1 MHTMPMHNMET
12 LASDKNSLL
21 KEVRRASARGSVTS
35 DGLAVA
41 EGFNLLEE
49 ALRSRCE
56 LPVVIAAESVK
67 TAVAA
72 HVRGLKHTRLIM
84 VSDSSFE
91 KLASTETPQGVI
103 ALVRPPA
110 WTLDQLLRGRP
121 LVVLLDG
128 IQDPGNAGA
137 IVRAAEAFGAT
148 GTAFLAG
155 CVNPYNPKTLRA
167 SAGSLFRL
175 PIVAS
180 VDENLLGAALEQKRV
195 RLFAAHAHADKPGA
209 EKLAFDAD
217 LTGACAIVIG
227 AEGRGVSPTLQRR
240 SIGIRIPTSG
250 VESLNAAVA
259 AGVLLYEA
267 SRQRARQNHQATSR
281 P

>member
-1 MHTMPMHNMET
+1 MQTIET
-12 LASDKNSLL
+12 LVSEKNSLL
-21 KEVRRASARGSVTS
+21 KEVRRASARGGLTS
-35 DGLAVA
+35 DGQAVA
-41 EGFNLLEE
+41 EGFHLLEE

-56 LPVVIAAESVK
+56 ISVVIAAESVK
-67 TAVAA
+67 TTVAA
-72 HVRGLKHTRLIM
+72 HVRGLKDTR
-84 VSDSSFE
+84 VVVTSDNNFE
-91 KLASTETPQGVI
+91 RIASTEAPQGVI
-103 ALVRPPA
+103 ALVRPPT

-121 LVVLLDG
+121 LVALLDG

-148 GTAFLAG
+148 GAAFLSG
-155 CVNPYNPKTLRA
+155 SVNPYNPKCLRG

-175 PIVAS
+175 PVAAAL
-180 VDENLLGAALEQKRV
+180 DENLLSAALEQKRV
-195 RLFAAHAHADKPGA
+195 RLFAAHPRA
-209 EKLAFDAD
+209 ERLVFETD

-227 AEGRGVSPTLQRR
+227 AEGRGISPSFERR
-240 SIGIRIPTSG
+240 ATGVRIPTSG

-267 SRQRARQNHQATSR
+267 SRQRARREAADQ

>member
-1 MHTMPMHNMET
+1 MHTMET
-12 LASDKNSLL
+12 LVSEKNSLL
-21 KEVRRASARGSVTS
+21 KEVRRAAARGTLT
-35 DGLAVA
+35 DEGLAVA
-41 EGFNLLEE
+41 EGFHLLEE
-49 ALRSRCE
+49 ALRSRCK
-56 LPVVIAAESVK
+56 LSVVIAAESVR
-67 TAVAA
+67 TTVAA
-72 HVRGLKHTRLIM
+72 HVRGLKNTRL
-84 VSDSSFE
+84 VVVGDANFA
-91 KLASTETPQGVI
+91 KVASTETPQGVI

-148 GTAFLAG
+148 GAAFLSG
-155 CVNPYNPKTLRA
+155 SVSPYNPKTLRA

-175 PIVAS
+175 PVVAS
-180 VDENLLGAALEQKRV
+180 LDESLLAVALEQKRV
-195 RLFAAHAHADKPGA
+195 RLFAAHPRA
-209 EKLAFDAD
+209 EKLMFKAD

-227 AEGRGVSPTLQRR
+227 AEGRGVSPALQRR
-240 SIGIRIPTSG
+240 STPVRIPTSG

-267 SRQRARQNHQATSR
+267 SRQRARQSR

>member
-1 MHTMPMHNMET
+1 MET
-12 LASDKNSLL
+12 MEAVVSERNSLL
-21 KEVRRASARGSVTS
+21 KEVRRASARGSLTA
-35 DGLAVA
+35 DGHAVA
-41 EGFNLLEE
+41 EGFHLLEE

-56 LPVVIAAESVK
+56 ISVVIASESVK
-67 TAVAA
+67 TTVAA
-72 HVRGLKHTRLIM
+72 HVRGLKHTRM
-84 VSDSSFE
+84 VVVSDSNFE
-91 KLASTETPQGVI
+91 KLAATETTQGVI

-121 LVVLLDG
+121 FVILLDG

-148 GTAFLAG
+148 GAAFLSG
-155 CVNPYNPKTLRA
+155 SVNPGNPKCLRA

-175 PIVAS
+175 PVVAAL
-180 VDENLLGAALEQKRV
+180 DESLLAAALEQKRV
-195 RLFAAHAHADKPGA
+195 RLYAAHPRAK
-209 EKLAFDAD
+209 KLVFETD

-240 SIGIRIPTSG
+240 STGVRIPTSR

-259 AGVLLYEA
+259 AGVMLYEA
-267 SRQRARQNHQATSR
+267 SRQRANGN
-281 P
+281 PGEPV

>member
-1 MHTMPMHNMET
+1 MHTMPTHNMET
-12 LASDKNSLL
+12 LASEKNPLL
-21 KEVRRASARGSVTS
+21 KEVRRASVRGSLTT

-41 EGFNLLEE
+41 EGFHLLEE
-49 ALRSRCE
+49 ALCSRCE
-56 LPVVIAAESVK
+56 LPVVIAAASVK
-67 TAVAA
+67 TTVTA
-72 HVRGLKHTRLIM
+72 HVRGLRHTRLVV
-84 VSDSSFE
+84 VSDRNFE

-137 IVRAAEAFGAT
+137 ILRAAEAFGAT
-148 GTAFLAG
+148 GTAFLTG
-155 CVNPYNPKTLRA
+155 SVSPYNPKTLRA

-175 PIVAS
+175 PMVAS
-180 VDENLLGAALEQKRV
+180 VDENLLAAALEQKRV
-195 RLFAAHAHADKPGA
+195 RLFAAHPRA

-217 LTGACAIVIG
+217 LTGACAVVIG
-227 AEGRGVSPTLQRR
+227 AEGRGVSPMLERR

-267 SRQRARQNHQATSR
+267 SRQRAQESLRARSR

>member
-1 MHTMPMHNMET
+1 MET
-12 LASDKNSLL
+12 LVSEKNSLL
-21 KEVRRASARGSVTS
+21 KEVRRASARGSLTA

-41 EGFNLLEE
+41 EGFHLLEE

-56 LPVVIAAESVK
+56 ISVVIAAEPVK
-67 TAVAA
+67 TTVAA
-72 HVRGLKHTRLIM
+72 HVRGLKHTR
-84 VSDSSFE
+84 VVVVTENNFE
-91 KLASTETPQGVI
+91 KLAATETPQGVI
-103 ALVRPPA
+103 ALVRPPT

-121 LVVLLDG
+121 LVAMLDG

-148 GTAFLAG
+148 GAAFLSG
-155 CVNPYNPKTLRA
+155 SVNPYNPKCLRA

-175 PIVAS
+175 PVAASLDESLFS
-180 VDENLLGAALEQKRV
+180 VALEQKRV
-195 RLFAAHAHADKPGA
+195 RLFAAHPRA
-209 EKLAFDAD
+209 EKLIFETD

-227 AEGRGVSPTLQRR
+227 AEGRGVTPSLQRR
-240 SIGIRIPTSG
+240 ATGVRIPTSG

-259 AGVLLYEA
+259 AGILLYEA
-267 SRQRARQNHQATSR
+267 SRQRTRKSGDTGR